1 MNLDEKMKNVDI
13 RTVDKSTLTDIRDI
27 KINTKKPVQERIK
40 SYIEQVK
47 NPYCLIVDG
56 MVVKMTFA
64 NTEKTMND
72 RVKEYFQNKAE
83 WKNNE
88 FEIYVN
94 CRKSLFRDRQI
105 NIFML

>member
-1 MNLDEKMKNVDI
+1 MNLYEKMKNVDI

-27 KINTKKPVQERIK
+27 KINTTKPVQERIK

-72 RVKEYFQNKAE
+72 RIKEYFQNKAE

>member
-1 MNLDEKMKNVDI
+1 MKLYEKMKNVDI

-27 KINTKKPVQERIK
+27 KINTTKPVQERIK

-72 RVKEYFQNKAE
+72 RIKEYFQNKAE
-83 WKNNE
+83 
-88 FEIYVN
+88 
-94 CRKSLFRDRQI
+94 
-105 NIFML
+105 

>member
-1 MNLDEKMKNVDI
+1 MNLYEKMKNVDI

-27 KINTKKPVQERIK
+27 KINTTKPVQERIK

-72 RVKEYFQNKAE
+72 RIKEYFQNKAE
-83 WKNNE
+83 
-88 FEIYVN
+88 
-94 CRKSLFRDRQI
+94 
-105 NIFML
+105 

>member
-1 MNLDEKMKNVDI
+1 MNLYEKMKNVDI
-13 RTVDKSTLTDIRDI
+13 RTVDKSTLTDISDI
-27 KINTKKPVQERIK
+27 KINTTKPVQERIK

-56 MVVKMTFA
+56 MVVKMAFA

-72 RVKEYFQNKAE
+72 RIKEYFQNKAE

>member
-1 MNLDEKMKNVDI
+1 MNLYEKMKNVDI

-27 KINTKKPVQERIK
+27 KINTTKPVQERIK

-56 MVVKMTFA
+56 MVVKMAFA

-72 RVKEYFQNKAE
+72 RIKEYFQNKAE
-83 WKNNE
+83 
-88 FEIYVN
+88 
-94 CRKSLFRDRQI
+94 
-105 NIFML
+105 